1 LTPRALPGGSR
12 SPRCLGDD
20 CLLLIQDLKNA
31 RFIDSSLPPK
41 PPVVR
46 CRGLGEFEAY
56 LRMESMDPI
65 QWQGR
70 AHLLAVASNITR
82 HALIDGARRRRAS
95 KRDGGSQ
102 VTLSDENLGGLE
114 AGHDALD
121 VDELLTELE
130 SINAVGL
137 PVHSLQKVPF

>member
-1 LTPRALPGGSR
+1 MVHAVGEPVNATA
-12 SPRCLGDD
+12 
-20 CLLLIQDLKNA
+20 DL
-31 RFIDSSLPPK
+31 R
-41 PPVVR
+41 
-46 CRGLGEFEAY
+46 
-56 LRMESMDPI
+56 
-65 QWQGR
+65 
-70 AHLLAVASNITR
+70 
-82 HALIDGARRRRAS
+82 
-95 KRDGGSQ
+95 